1 MERIQSSMAR
11 PRPGDRPS
19 LLLCP
24 LPATPLASLSPVR
37 TPDAP
42 LATDMDPPG
51 LERKLR
57 IRALRFSWIKDAIQ
71 ALAFTAAGIWAIST
85 FWYREKY
92 LPEVSDTDVTV
103 RIVAEALGERDGVV
117 TVRARTVLENPG
129 HVPARV
135 LARSVVARG
144 QRPGPAPPKSPKPP
158 PIGAGLP
165 FGEFIVED
173 RTLEA
178 RSELLYQALVV
189 SEPFDGKRNF
199 TVRPGGHLE
208 DETIL
213 FVRREEYSLL
223 NVELQLAWLPAA
235 FPLRKECYTLVRDG
249 DGVVSVGL
257 PAEATRCRLSTVSAA
272 TGINLLELRGAAPT
286 R

>member
-1 MERIQSSMAR
+1 
-11 PRPGDRPS
+11 
-19 LLLCP
+19 
-24 LPATPLASLSPVR
+24 
-37 TPDAP
+37 
-42 LATDMDPPG
+42 MDPPG

-71 ALAFTAAGIWAIST
+71 ALAFTLAGIWAIST

-117 TVRARTVLENPG
+117 AVRARTVLENPG

-144 QRPGPAPPKSPKPP
+144 QRPGPAPAKSLKLPP
-158 PIGAGLP
+158 LGAGLP

-178 RSELLYQALVV
+178 RSQLLYQALVV
-189 SEPFDGKRNF
+189 SEPFDGKRK
-199 TVRPGGHLE
+199 VRTTFVADNRVNLVE
-208 DETIL
+208 DQCS
-213 FVRREEYSLL
+213 RC
-223 NVELQLAWLPAA
+223 LQHASPAVA
-235 FPLRKECYTLVRDG
+235 G
-249 DGVVSVGL
+249 
-257 PAEATRCRLSTVSAA
+257 
-272 TGINLLELRGAAPT
+272 
-286 R
+286 

>member
-1 MERIQSSMAR
+1 ME
-11 PRPGDRPS
+11 
-19 LLLCP
+19 
-24 LPATPLASLSPVR
+24 
-37 TPDAP
+37 
-42 LATDMDPPG
+42 PPG

-144 QRPGPAPPKSPKPP
+144 QRPGPTPTKAFQPPAV
-158 PIGAGLP
+158 GAGLP
-165 FGEFIVED
+165 FGEFIAQD

-213 FVRREEYSLL
+213 FVRREEYSVL

-249 DGVVSVGL
+249 EGVVSVGI
-257 PAEATRCRLSTVSAA
+257 PAEQTRCRLSTVSAA